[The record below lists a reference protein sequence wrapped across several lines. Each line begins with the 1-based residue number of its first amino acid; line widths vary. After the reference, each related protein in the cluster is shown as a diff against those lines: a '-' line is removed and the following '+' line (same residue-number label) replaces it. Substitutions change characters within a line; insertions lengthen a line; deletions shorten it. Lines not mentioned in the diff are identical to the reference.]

1 MAYSHPRFSLPTEF
15 DLPDSD
21 DQPVDNELQ
30 LLLPT
35 LLRAVLSLAWSDRQ
49 DWFLGVNLGLYY
61 DPKQPAIGPDAFLSM
76 GVPHYR
82 GAERGLRLSYLLW
95 QEQVVPQWVLEI
107 VSQQPGG
114 EYDKKLAKYAEI
126 GVLYYVV
133 YNPEY
138 WRRDQHEPF
147 EVYRLEQGRY
157 VRHVGEPLWMPEI
170 GLGIGRG
177 RGLHEGIEQ
186 EWLYWFDELG
196 NRYPAPPDVILQER
210 GLRLEMERRWLAAEQ
225 ARGEERQARLEE
237 RQARLKAEQ
246 AKLEA
251 EQARQ
256 VAEQAKLEVEQARQQ
271 AEQLAAQEQQA
282 KQVAEQARLEAEQLA
297 TQEQQDKLEAEQ
309 RLRELLARLQQRGI
323 DLDSL

>member
-1 MAYSHPRFSLPTEF
+1 
-15 DLPDSD
+15 
-21 DQPVDNELQ
+21 
-30 LLLPT
+30 
-35 LLRAVLSLAWSDRQ
+35 LLRAVLSLAWADRN

-61 DPKQPAIGPDAFLSM
+61 DPKQPAIGPDAFLSL
-76 GVPHYR
+76 GVPRYR
-82 GAERGLRLSYLLW
+82 GSERGLRLSYLLW

-126 GVLYYVV
+126 GVLYYGV

-138 WRRDQHEPF
+138 WRRDQHDPF
-147 EVYRLEQGRY
+147 ELYRLEQGRY
-157 VRHVGEPLWMPEI
+157 VRQAGEPLWMPEI

-196 NRYPAPPDVILQER
+196 NRYPAPPDVIVQER

-225 ARGEERQARLEE
+225 AR
-237 RQARLKAEQ
+237 
-246 AKLEA
+246 LEA

-256 VAEQAKLEVEQARQQ
+256 QAEQAKQVAEQARLEAEQAKQVAEQAKQVAEQARQQ
-271 AEQLAAQEQQA
+271 AEQLAAQEQQT
-282 KQVAEQARLEAEQLA
+282 RLEAEQLA
-297 TQEQQDKLEAEQ
+297 AQEQQDKLEAEQ
-309 RLRELLARLQQRGI
+309 RLRELLAQLRQRGI

>member
-1 MAYSHPRFSLPTEF
+1 MAYSHSRFSLPTEF

-76 GVPHYR
+76 GVPRYR
-82 GAERGLRLSYLLW
+82 GSERGLRLSYLLW

-126 GVLYYVV
+126 GVLYYVI

-147 EVYRLEQGRY
+147 ELYRLEQGRY
-157 VRHVGEPLWMPEI
+157 VRQAGEPLWMPEL

-177 RGLHEGIEQ
+177 QGLHEGIEQ
-186 EWLYWFDELG
+186 EWLYWFDERG
-196 NRYPAPPDVILQER
+196 NRYPAPIDVISLER
-210 GLRLEMERRWLAAEQ
+210 QLRTEMEQRWLAAEQ
-225 ARGEERQARLEE
+225 AR
-237 RQARLKAEQ
+237 
-246 AKLEA
+246 LEA
-251 EQARQ
+251 ER
-256 VAEQAKLEVEQARQQ
+256 
-271 AEQLAAQEQQA
+271 LAAQEQQT
-282 KQVAEQARLEAEQLA
+282 RLE
-297 TQEQQDKLEAEQ
+297 TEQ
-309 RLRELLARLQQRGI
+309 RLQELLEQLRQRGI
-323 DLDSL
+323 DPESFDRP

>member
-15 DLPDSD
+15 DLPDSN

-35 LLRAVLSLAWSDRQ
+35 LLRAVLSLAWADRQ

-61 DPKQPAIGPDAFLSM
+61 DPKQPAIGPDAFLSL
-76 GVPHYR
+76 GVPRYR
-82 GAERGLRLSYLLW
+82 GSERGLRLSYLLW

-147 EVYRLEQGRY
+147 ELYRLEQGRY
-157 VRHVGEPLWMPEI
+157 VRQAGEPLWMPEI

-196 NRYPAPPDVILQER
+196 NRYPAPPDVIVQER

-225 ARGEERQARLEE
+225 ARLEE
-237 RQARLKAEQ
+237 RQARLKERQ
-246 AKLEA
+246 ARLEA
-251 EQARQ
+251 EKAKQ
-256 VAEQAKLEVEQARQQ
+256 VAEQAKQVAEQARQQ
-271 AEQLAAQEQQA
+271 AEQLA
-282 KQVAEQARLEAEQLA
+282 V
-297 TQEQQDKLEAEQ
+297 QEQQDKLEAEQ
-309 RLRELLARLQQRGI
+309 RLRELLERLQQRGI

>member
-35 LLRAVLSLAWSDRQ
+35 LLRAVLSLAWADRN

-76 GVPHYR
+76 GVPRYR
-82 GAERGLRLSYLLW
+82 GSERGLRLSYLLW

-126 GVLYYVV
+126 GVLYYVI

-147 EVYRLEQGRY
+147 ELYRLEQGQYLRQ
-157 VRHVGEPLWMPEI
+157 VGEPLWMPEI

-196 NRYPAPPDVILQER
+196 NRYPAPPDVIVQER
-210 GLRLEMERRWLAAEQ
+210 GLRLEMERRWLASE
-225 ARGEERQARLEE
+225 QARLEE
-237 RQARLKAEQ
+237 RQARLKELQ
-246 AKLEA
+246 ARLEA
-251 EQARQ
+251 EKAKQ
-256 VAEQAKLEVEQARQQ
+256 VAEQAKQVAEQARQQ
-271 AEQLAAQEQQA
+271 AEQLA
-282 KQVAEQARLEAEQLA
+282 V
-297 TQEQQDKLEAEQ
+297 QEQQDKLEAEQ
-309 RLRELLARLQQRGI
+309 RLRELLERLQQRGI

>member
-1 MAYSHPRFSLPTEF
+1 
-15 DLPDSD
+15 
-21 DQPVDNELQ
+21 
-30 LLLPT
+30 
-35 LLRAVLSLAWSDRQ
+35 
-49 DWFLGVNLGLYY
+49 
-61 DPKQPAIGPDAFLSM
+61 
-76 GVPHYR
+76 
-82 GAERGLRLSYLLW
+82 
-95 QEQVVPQWVLEI
+95 LEI

-157 VRHVGEPLWMPEI
+157 LRQAGEPLWMPEI

-186 EWLYWFDELG
+186 EWLYWYDELG
-196 NRYPAPPDVILQER
+196 NRYPAPPDVIVQER

-225 ARGEERQARLEE
+225 ARLEE
-237 RQARLKAEQ
+237 RQARLQERQ
-246 AKLEA
+246 ARLEA
-251 EQARQ
+251 EKAKQ
-256 VAEQAKLEVEQARQQ
+256 VAEQARQQ

-282 KQVAEQARLEAEQLA
+282 KQVAEQARRQAEQLA
-297 TQEQQDKLEAEQ
+297 AQEQQAKLEAEQ
-309 RLRELLARLQQRGI
+309 RLRELLERLQQRGI
-323 DLDSL
+323 DLDSP

>member
-21 DQPVDNELQ
+21 DQPVVQ

-35 LLRAVLSLAWSDRQ
+35 LLRAVLSLAWADRN

-61 DPKQPAIGPDAFLSM
+61 DPKQPAIGPDAFLSL
-76 GVPHYR
+76 GVPRYR
-82 GAERGLRLSYLLW
+82 GSERGLRLSYLLW

-126 GVLYYVV
+126 GVLYYVI

-147 EVYRLEQGRY
+147 ELYRLEQGQYLRQ
-157 VRHVGEPLWMPEI
+157 VGEPLWMPEI

-186 EWLYWFDELG
+186 EWLYWYDEFG
-196 NRYPAPPDVILQER
+196 NRYPAPPDVIVQER

-225 ARGEERQARLEE
+225 ARLEE
-237 RQARLKAEQ
+237 RQARLKAE
-246 AKLEA
+246 
-251 EQARQ
+251 
-256 VAEQAKLEVEQARQQ
+256 
-271 AEQLAAQEQQA
+271 QA
-282 KQVAEQARLEAEQLA
+282 KQVAEQARLEAEQARQQAEQLA
-297 TQEQQDKLEAEQ
+297 AQEQQDKLEAEQ

>member
-35 LLRAVLSLAWSDRQ
+35 LLRAILSLVWSDRN
-49 DWFLGVNLGLYY
+49 DWFLGVNMGLYY

-76 GVPHYR
+76 GVPRYR
-82 GAERGLRLSYLLW
+82 GSERGLRLSYLLW

-186 EWLYWFDELG
+186 EWLYWFDQEG
-196 NRYPAPPDVILQER
+196 DRYLEPMEVLAREQQ
-210 GLRLEMERRWLAAEQ
+210 LRAEMEQRWLAEQALLAEQ
-225 ARGEERQARLEE
+225 QARLEAE
-237 RQARLKAEQ
+237 R
-246 AKLEA
+246 
-251 EQARQ
+251 
-256 VAEQAKLEVEQARQQ
+256 
-271 AEQLAAQEQQA
+271 LAAQEQQA
-282 KQVAEQARLEAEQLA
+282 RREAEHRL
-297 TQEQQDKLEAEQ
+297 QQ
-309 RLRELLARLQQRGI
+309 LLAQLRQRGI